1 MTYQSFSNN
10 DDDLFSYDPSSAPV
24 NNHSSKD
31 NFNASEVIESI
42 SKRVEDTKDDEFL
55 GSSSIRVRFAQSFLT
70 AYTHFVGYG
79 AVFFH
84 KAIHQTLD
92 VLTSGRFSMLY
103 MFNYLEYNILRRTNI
118 KFLLENTFFD
128 KGEIDIDLDNFK
140 KFMNKAGFDLDEFF
154 IALYIK
160 TNIEINDHVINN
172 ERSMYLLLADK
183 LQISPHP
190 ILVNP
195 NPTIKELSDSFSTDA
210 SEYHESLFND
220 IFASLADSEYLQ
232 NLSNLSSIKVGFTQI

>member
-24 NNHSSKD
+24 NNFSSKD
-31 NFNASEVIESI
+31 NFNASEVIENI
-42 SKRVEDTKDDEFL
+42 SKRVDDNKDGNIL
-55 GSSSIRVRFAQSFLT
+55 GASNTRIRFAQSFLT
-70 AYTHFVGYG
+70 AYTEFVGYG

-84 KAIHQTLD
+84 KAVHQSLD
-92 VLTSGRFSMLY
+92 SLTSGRFSLLY
-103 MFNYLEYNILRRTNI
+103 MFNYLEYNILRRINI
-118 KFLLENTFFD
+118 KYLLESTFID
-128 KGEIDIDLDNFK
+128 KEKIDLDGFK
-140 KFMNKAGFDLDEFF
+140 KFMDKTGFSLDEFF
-154 IALYIK
+154 ISLYIK

-190 ILVNP
+190 VVLNP
-195 NPTIKELSDSFSTDA
+195 NPTIKELSDSFSSDA

-220 IFASLADSEYLQ
+220 IFVSLADSEYLQ
-232 NLSNLSSIKVGFTQI
+232 NLSDLSSTKVGFTQI